1 MLTSI
6 RKPVAKVVTII
17 LFSLLILS
25 FAVWGIGDFVR
36 GSGNT
41 TAVAEVGDVQV
52 EQREFTRNLNLEFRR
67 LQSQLGQRLDM
78 ADARALGLVDQVLR
92 QLVKGAL
99 IDQKAAD
106 LGMVVGQDQITARIV
121 QEPAFQN
128 EFGEFDREL
137 FFRTLRASSLSEQ
150 QYVASLSRDIQRGQI
165 SGAVTGASLPPAPL
179 VEAIYSHTQ
188 ERRTAE
194 VVVIESDSID
204 ELPPADDA
212 TLQKLHEE
220 RSSEFMRPE
229 MRSVTM
235 IYLRAQDFAKEIAVG
250 EEELKAAF
258 EERRDDF
265 AVAERRTIAQILF
278 AEEDA
283 ARTAKTALDGGADFA
298 ETARQATDQEPI
310 ELGTLTKDE
319 LALQLP
325 DLAEPVFA
333 VVKGGVTEPIN
344 TPFGWH
350 LVRVSDVEPGKEP
363 DFEDA
368 REELAQDLAMR
379 QAVDSLVSIANQ
391 LDDELGGGATLE
403 EAAAA
408 LDLQTVQVPAIDGQ
422 GRDAAGTT
430 IADLPPQQELLP
442 LIAETEAGETSL
454 LNETPEGDYFVL
466 RVDGVTPAE
475 VKPFEEVREQ
485 ARTLW
490 QQQERDRLARER
502 AETLA
507 ERAREGVALSKVAA
521 DEGLDLFVRGPV
533 NRLGEGTDVAVSRDL
548 VSRMFELKSGE
559 VTTAREAGGY
569 AVAKLVDIDQPSPAA
584 DREGLDAV
592 REALAQNLEGELMA
606 EFAAALSQTYGV
618 SINNRLIEES
628 LSAY

>member
-25 FAVWGIGDFVR
+25 FALWGVGDYL
-36 GSGNT
+36 GSTGHSN
-41 TAVAEVGDVQV
+41 AVAEVGDVQI
-52 EQREFTRNLNLEFRR
+52 EQREFTRDLNLEFRR
-67 LQSQLGQRLDM
+67 LQSRLGQRLDM

-92 QLVKGAL
+92 QLVNGAL

-128 EFGEFDREL
+128 SFGEFDREL
-137 FFRTLRASSLSEQ
+137 FFRTLNASSLNEQ
-150 QYVASLSRDIQRGQI
+150 QYVASLRRDIQRGQI
-165 SGAVTGASLPPAPL
+165 SGALTGASLPPASL

-188 ERRTAE
+188 ELRTAE
-194 VVVIESDSID
+194 VLVIESASTDD
-204 ELPPADDA
+204 VPPADDA
-212 TLQKLHEE
+212 ALQKLHEE
-220 RSSEFMRPE
+220 RSAEFMRPE
-229 MRSVTM
+229 LRSVTL
-235 IYLRAQDFAKEIAVG
+235 IYLRAEDFAKEIAIG
-250 EEELKAAF
+250 EEELKATF

-265 AVAERRTIAQILF
+265 AVAERRTIAQIVF
-278 AEEDA
+278 ADEDA
-283 ARTAKTALDGGADFA
+283 ARAAKTALDGGADFA
-298 ETARQATDQEPI
+298 ETARQATENEPI
-310 ELGTLTKDE
+310 ELGTMTQDA

-325 DLAEPVFA
+325 DLAGPVFA
-333 VVKGGVTEPIN
+333 VVKGGVTDPIE

-350 LVRVSDVEPGKEP
+350 IVRVSEVEAGKEP
-363 DFEDA
+363 NFEDA
-368 REELAQDLAMR
+368 RDELSRDLAMR

-408 LDLQTVQVPAIDGQ
+408 LDLDTIQVPAIDGQ

-430 IADLPPQQELLP
+430 VADLPPRQELLP

-485 ARTLW
+485 VRTLW
-490 QQQERDRLARER
+490 EQQERDTRARER
-502 AETLA
+502 ADALA

-521 DEGLDLFVRGPV
+521 DEGLSLFVRGPV
-533 NRLGEGTDVAVSRDL
+533 NRLGEGSDVAVSRDL
-548 VSRMFELKSGE
+548 VSRMFQMKSGE
-559 VTTAREAGGY
+559 VATAREAAGY
-569 AVAKLVDIDQPSPAA
+569 AVAKLVDIDRPSPAA
-584 DREGLDAV
+584 DREGLEAV
-592 REALAQNLEGELMA
+592 RQALTQSFEGELLA